1 MSELSSAT
9 RRLLRLCHIIQK
21 DDANSLH
28 EILADLDRTD
38 RTVAIELDVR
48 GLFHAAISCRAI
60 VCLEYLLA
68 WLSDIDLP
76 DRDGVYPLAASL
88 AGGEQ
93 AVYDLL
99 EQHCVI
105 VGEVP
110 KTRADGY
117 PRFHSFV
124 DTVVPRY
131 PVYPRSNPQSPSCC
145 SVGYSVP
152 SEATINAIRREL
164 QRILEQPEHPEY
176 LSEQRRRLSQLFVK
190 YPDIDPDLIQREYQ
204 QAFDVEFW
212 TASSATTVPILEA
225 PITAI
230 DACLLRR
237 QYVLV
242 RELVDSGCYSSRLAF
257 PLIAQAVV
265 LREHYILA
273 RLLDS
278 GADPNQRIY
287 VNDVGQPLFGLC
299 SIRILER
306 NTVEAALPGAPTMS
320 LMALAVLYNNPFS
333 VRELVKHNADMD
345 QVSDDIQTF
354 NLQPSDAMMHYI
366 VSGEQ

>member
-1 MSELSSAT
+1 MSELSLAT

-21 DDANSLH
+21 DDANSLQ
-28 EILADLDRTD
+28 EILADLDPANRQLPLNLMFEAFSM
-38 RTVAIELDVR
+38 RR
-48 GLFHAAISCRAI
+48 SAI
-60 VCLEYLLA
+60 VQSVFGVLLA
-68 WLSDIDLP
+68 WLSDIDVP

-93 AVYDLL
+93 AVCDLL

-164 QRILEQPEHPEY
+164 QRILEQPEHLEC
-176 LSEQRRRLSQLFVK
+176 LSEQRRRLRHLFAK

-212 TASSATTVPILEA
+212 TTSSATTVPIVEA
-225 PITAI
+225 PITLVNWSTVDAI
-230 DACLLRR
+230 PLVSHFLLSPKLWCFVSTTSLRDSLT
-237 QYVLV
+237 LV
-242 RELVDSGCYSSRLAF
+242 PIQTSAYSS
-257 PLIAQAVV
+257 
-265 LREHYILA
+265 
-273 RLLDS
+273 
-278 GADPNQRIY
+278 
-287 VNDVGQPLFGLC
+287 
-299 SIRILER
+299 
-306 NTVEAALPGAPTMS
+306 TMS
-320 LMALAVLYNNPFS
+320 ANRCSVCAVLGFLSGIRLRPHC
-333 VRELVKHNADMD
+333 LVLP
-345 QVSDDIQTF
+345 QC
-354 NLQPSDAMMHYI
+354 L
-366 VSGEQ
+366 